1 MGDTS
6 GLARCSG
13 ELPPCT
19 SICSCCLTWDP
30 NPSSVPSSPF
40 SVSLLME
47 GKPRSLLPLT
57 VNKPAQTHDSKTHIS
72 PSAVKDYFVYRNKT
86 CAYKLVCI
94 FWMNQPG
101 IILFYKPLKKKI
113 ACVCVCVC
121 VCVRFCVCVCMCV
134 CVYVCVCMVCVRVCV
149 CTHVCACM
157 CVHAC
162 VLANMRVSVF
172 TH

>member
-94 FWMNQPG
+94 FLMNHPG
-101 IILFYKPLKKKI
+101 SIPFFFFTSP
-113 ACVCVCVC
+113 CMCVCVFVCCVCVHVCVCVC
-121 VCVRFCVCVCMCV
+121 VCMR
-134 CVYVCVCMVCVRVCV
+134 
-149 CTHVCACM
+149 
-157 CVHAC
+157 VHAC
-162 VLANMRVSVF
+162 VCVHVCLQTGGCLCLHIKWRQQ
-172 TH
+172 